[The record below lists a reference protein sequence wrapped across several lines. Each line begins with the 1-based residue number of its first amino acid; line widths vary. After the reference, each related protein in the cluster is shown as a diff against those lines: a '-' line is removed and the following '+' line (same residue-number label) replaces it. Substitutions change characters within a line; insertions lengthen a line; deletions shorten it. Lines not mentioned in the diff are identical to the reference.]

1 MRLALLIREGLV
13 FKGKVLIQ
21 NMSHFKTVN
30 EQARHNE
37 LQRLEVRE
45 KELFLQQQELQ
56 RYRNELQAQDSDEEN
71 TWKQEEQ
78 VDELSSDDEAEQAA
92 DRAEQAAEE
101 ERKRA
106 YLMELAKS
114 KHKKKTSGKF
124 TMYR

>member
-1 MRLALLIREGLV
+1 MRLALLIRGLV
-13 FKGKVLIQ
+13 FKGKVLVQ

-56 RYRNELQAQDSDEEN
+56 RYRNELQAAQDSDEEN

-78 VDELSSDDEAEQAA
+78 IESDDEAEQAA

>member
-1 MRLALLIREGLV
+1 MRLALLIRGLV
-13 FKGKVLIQ
+13 FKGKVLVQ

-71 TWKQEEQ
+71 TWKQEQIE
-78 VDELSSDDEAEQAA
+78 SDDEAEQAA